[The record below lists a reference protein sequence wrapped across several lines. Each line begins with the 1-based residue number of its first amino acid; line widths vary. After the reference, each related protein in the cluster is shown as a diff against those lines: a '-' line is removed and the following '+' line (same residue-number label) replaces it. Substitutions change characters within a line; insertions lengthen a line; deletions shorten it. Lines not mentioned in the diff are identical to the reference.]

1 MEKSVVWFSHEENK
15 YDAELKL
22 FQKKYFYWTKNSQTW
37 DWDNCAVTWIKKSE
51 QEVHVVI
58 RSSKFVS
65 SDYRRRTVK
74 VKYMLGFDVRAEDIH
89 YPINDNYRQPDNKKK
104 NYGPAK
110 PRWVFQLNKHYCIWQ
125 WSEGDKNGLE
135 NSEIYRIYTE
145 IKKTLT
151 EPITTKRNIFR
162 VPGTP
167 ADNRLIPAIYQVAI
181 DSWKNF
187 VREVHCNKVN
197 EDEYEVTILFENE
210 HLRKHAPLD
219 LIYRL
224 YRYLRYGRVTDIE
237 SFRIMLK
244 EGLPTKFKFEGIY
257 SNGHDIHYDNIHG
270 DRPINGRVQTHNIKY
285 YFNDEKHPIIF
296 INTANHAMSYH
307 DTNHRNWKWEYVPW
321 EEDSAIVY
329 GEKPRIEVD
338 RYLWPK

>member
-22 FQKKYFYWTKNSQTW
+22 FQKKYFYWTNHSQTW

-104 NYGPAK
+104 NYGQAK

-135 NSEIYRIYTE
+135 NSEIYRIYSE

-162 VPGTP
+162 VPVVP
-167 ADNRLIPAIYQVAI
+167 ADNRLIPVIYQAAI

-244 EGLPTKFKFEGIY
+244 EGLPTNFKFEGIY
-257 SNGHDIHYDNIHG
+257 SNGYDIHHDNIHG
-270 DRPINGRVQTHNIKY
+270 DTPINGRVPTHNIKY

-329 GEKPRIEVD
+329 GEKPRNEVD